1 MGLFF
6 SSKKPVVSSSIG
18 GGSLAHSLD
27 RNSRGKI
34 ISRELPFVEKRLRQ
48 EMGKY
53 KAEKIMNG
61 LQPNMDSDGR
71 LGGKN
76 ISDKEG
82 SDALDYLKKGRYNNL
97 SSTDIKKAKDILS
110 EYE

>member
-6 SSKKPVVSSSIG
+6 SSKKPVVPSSVG

-27 RNSRGKI
+27 RNSRGRI
-34 ISRELPFVEKRLRQ
+34 IPRELPFVEKKLRQ
-48 EMGKY
+48 EMGNY
-53 KAEKIMNG
+53 KAEKIMEG

-71 LGGKN
+71 LGGEN
-76 ISDKEG
+76 ISAKEG

-97 SSTDIKKAKDILS
+97 SSGDINEAKDILN
-110 EYE
+110 EFQ